1 MNALLHSYRTAV
13 AFTPE
18 RFHPVPVAQS
28 ERTRVLLVCLEPGQF
43 IPVHSPGVDLTV
55 VVLEGTGMLV
65 AGEREE
71 TISPGAVAFAPA
83 GAARGLQAATRLVVL
98 NVVTPPPT
106 EADHAEV
113 TAGLRRGR
121 WR

>member
-1 MNALLHSYRTAV
+1 MSTLLRSYRAAA
-13 AFTPE
+13 AFTPQ
-18 RFHPVPVAQS
+18 RFNAVPIAQS

-43 IPVHSPGVDLTV
+43 IPVHSPGVDIAV
-55 VVLEGTGMLV
+55 VVLEGEGTLV

-71 TISPGAVAFAPA
+71 TIGPGAVAFAPA
-83 GAARGLQAATRLVVL
+83 GTARGLTAATKLVVL

-106 EADHAEV
+106 AADHAEV
-113 TAGLRRGR
+113 AAGLRRGR